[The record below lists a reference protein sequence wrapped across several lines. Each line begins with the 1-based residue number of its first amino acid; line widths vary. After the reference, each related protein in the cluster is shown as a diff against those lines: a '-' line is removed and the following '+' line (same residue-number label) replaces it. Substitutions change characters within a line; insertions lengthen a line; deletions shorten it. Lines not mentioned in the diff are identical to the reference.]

1 MSVPPP
7 KMHKSHAPV
16 INPYDKLSQTQFD
29 SYVSNI
35 QAKIQL
41 ALNPPSP
48 EPQHVSRSIAEISH
62 STIASP
68 APTPAPLSKRSSLE
82 PRAPIHS
89 YTPIGA
95 GTPNEPFELSDD
107 EDGGDEDDEP
117 VPQAKPL
124 LSSGSEADDESNDE
138 QEPVP
143 LSAIP
148 EDVEQADESE
158 EEHGTDEA
166 EYSEHENEN
175 GPQEVEWDYSG
186 EEASDEEEASGVEE
200 GEEAEEEDV
209 FIGKGK
215 GRHPAEG
222 PGLSAL
228 LHSSGTRAGVT
239 GALEDAGRHPR
250 MLDDSFEQGV
260 GRMRA
265 LGTTSTP
272 FISRLR
278 ARPTGSQEDSDDGED
293 AASPPWEVSQGM
305 SAPAVATYQEEES
318 EEGSYEESDREDR
331 AGAAREDAIEVLDSD
346 EEEQVASTPKGIE
359 ADEMAHSPMTHSGAQ
374 RLHDNTEFDQLQ
386 FDDSAAYPDEAQEPD
401 SLLDDTMDGDDSMRL
416 QVFTDGLPQGPSS
429 LFSASSIAVTR
440 EPSQSKDTEELEHSA
455 DTVHAPEYNVEE
467 PDIDLA
473 AADPEH
479 EFDQSIQKSLDYSDF
494 IGERSL
500 LGQQDTSTTQAEQQL
515 HEVTVYELENG
526 SRYYDFDGVR
536 HFLNP
541 EGEVYET
548 AAIPPPRPTIQ
559 QAPDLTMIEEVTEY
573 DITRRM
579 GRLDEEDGEEGENFD
594 FLKGLNESFSSVGG
608 PMPRYQTEDTSGAF
622 EIDDIPQ
629 RPGAA
634 LGFRSRNGPGA
645 DSSGFLSDSVVLG
658 DDLTAEHD
666 TSQPHAI
673 LNQLGPKSSFVSA
686 TGTIEESV
694 TGRGADDLVSED
706 DIVSASEAG
715 GDADADESHDS
726 ILDDDDDDTTRELDS
741 RILDRDDLA
750 TPVPPKADESG
761 MESQLLLDEKGVT
774 DALAAVA
781 QLAEETS
788 FEEFLSASGVEVSD
802 VNGKHHP
809 IFGPTQDLEN
819 LLKEVPSMSAEE
831 EDMLARSFNMAD
843 ALHDATIPLGEL
855 PTFDD
860 ASTQIAET
868 TVETSILGE
877 LNPIPLITVE
887 GAHEKLASDVLAEV
901 FEGVEPVSMSSAPGT
916 GTVTPSGDPENSAQI
931 EEIEVQSRS
940 PTPEQSLTEPESVAP
955 STRRTPPTPTL
966 SVGQSLTAPE
976 LSVATSISEPSVAQP
991 NVSVYEGS
999 PTSSTHQENTDQVIP
1014 PIQAETTELPDPNLP
1029 PSPTHLSMPTLL
1041 STPSITEVQGEPSAS
1056 VVVEP
1061 PTPQATSEDGATE
1074 ANATAK
1080 PAETDGSAEAS
1091 ERLPLEDGVV
1101 EALDEPTKA
1110 EKEQTD
1116 EETDVI
1122 GPLAQGINTP
1132 SRRPRARSLSTR
1144 SSARESSTSRTTPSP
1159 DEKAQVGEKRKRLED
1174 LPSPTPTPLRRS
1186 TRSPARKNEEIGS
1199 PLDTTNQAPGS
1210 PTPRQ
1215 IRSPFRRTPSK
1226 PLSTGSGT
1234 PSRKTSGSDQ
1244 APAPWPLRQLTHRH
1258 GAANQSLTSPRRSKG
1273 TSTGSPTPRSSCRF
1287 HKVVITQDN
1296 ESNSTEFV
1304 IPACALN
1311 RPEILKELG
1320 AKDCGLST
1328 AEEEAAMITDFS
1340 SAEPN
1345 VVDKLKALVGTSLF
1359 DEGTCGYLPKPTAV
1373 ASRPIPA
1380 RLKGSLR
1387 GSIGDF
1393 KFEPNPESEDKTAP
1407 IQTKPKPRSRPS
1419 IRHDDRLYK
1428 PPVESESNGSTDEE
1442 PTRKRPKHKPR
1453 DRIGSMS
1460 SVKFPSLGQ
1469 DSPQKPVPQQPESR
1483 VLISRRM
1490 KRARKPAD
1498 AQPYKPDP
1506 SQDESSPDDEN
1517 KGNPRKRIKN
1527 RAPTTRR
1534 TSSITSTQGSKP
1546 AEDDENP
1553 FKPKHELNRMRSPDP
1568 TANETGEQSAP
1579 SLQDS
1584 KPSPDEQKDLEHHVQ
1599 LGDHPG
1605 EVVTEEGEHMDAKQ
1619 LPEPAPA
1626 KVAAYVD
1633 RDAPS
1638 DVGKNESNSAGEN
1651 ALGTKNNAKKGWS
1664 KFLRF

>member
-117 VPQAKPL
+117 APQAKPL

-228 LHSSGTRAGVT
+228 LHSSGTRAGLRTRCRSYASPWNDVNSV
-239 GALEDAGRHPR
+239 H
-250 MLDDSFEQGV
+250 F
-260 GRMRA
+260 
-265 LGTTSTP
+265 TP
-272 FISRLR
+272 ARSAHGLSR
-278 ARPTGSQEDSDDGED
+278 DSDDGED

-473 AADPEH
+473 AADPER

-548 AAIPPPRPTIQ
+548 AAIPLQGLRFNRPRPDHDRRGDRGLTNRSHLLAGPCPVIKLRT
-559 QAPDLTMIEEVTEY
+559 QA
-573 DITRRM
+573 
-579 GRLDEEDGEEGENFD
+579 
-594 FLKGLNESFSSVGG
+594 GLSKS
-608 PMPRYQTEDTSGAF
+608 M
-622 EIDDIPQ
+622 IPQ

-802 VNGKHHP
+802 VNDP

-955 STRRTPPTPTL
+955 SPRRTPPTPTL

-1041 STPSITEVQGEPSAS
+1041 STLVSLRFKEPSAS